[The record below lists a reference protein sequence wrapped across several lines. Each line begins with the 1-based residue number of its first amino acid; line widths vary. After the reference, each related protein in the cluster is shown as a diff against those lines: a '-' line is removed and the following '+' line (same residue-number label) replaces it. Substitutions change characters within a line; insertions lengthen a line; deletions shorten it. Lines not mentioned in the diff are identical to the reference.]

1 MKGENMDLSM
11 KNSLFIIIGIICT
24 GAGIVFRVFADKG
37 VMGTILI
44 IAGIAAFLYAQWGIA
59 EAFAEIARAK
69 GYYEECMQIFVFFS
83 SLAGYLYVIS
93 LPDRTQKQEKS
104 QFNENSKL

>member
-1 MKGENMDLSM
+1 MDLSM

-93 LPDRTQKQEKS
+93 LPDRTQ
-104 QFNENSKL
+104 